1 MVDNKRFKEVS
12 STTSLETATYG
23 SLPSTGVDGVSSPIR
38 GSQEGVLF
46 VTITDVTGSAAAVG
60 TDNAAAAAAP
70 TVSIV
75 GGLFRSTLPTYTD
88 GDAAVL
94 HFDSRGRLLVS
105 PGESGL
111 TADIDTDQAAGPAT
125 PVGQYIIGKRE
136 STLPTYA
143 DGENS
148 VFHFD
153 ARGRLIVTVAN
164 PTTGA
169 SPDIDTDDSAATTNP
184 SGTYSLNLYEATLP
198 SYTDGDAAA
207 PHADARGRT
216 LTRSAPAPT
225 GTTSNVAGSASNVT
239 LLAANTARIGALIFN
254 DSTADLYVKFG
265 ATASTTSFTVKMIQD
280 AYLEVPANYTGIIDG
295 VWGSATGFA
304 RVTEV
309 V

>member
-1 MVDNKRFKEVS
+1 MVDNKRFKEVAASFS
-12 STTSLETATYG
+12 STSVATPLVDVGVGATVSLA
-23 SLPSTGVDGVSSPIR
+23 VS
-38 GSQEGVLF
+38 GAGVLF
-46 VTITDVTGSAAAVG
+46 TALTDPSGAVSIDIV
-60 TDNAAAAAAP
+60 TDNAAAPATP
-70 TVSIV
+70 TGIFID
-75 GGLFRSTLPTYTD
+75 GIFRSTLPTYTD
-88 GDAAVL
+88 GDAVIL

-111 TADIDTDQAAGPAT
+111 TADIDTDQSAGPAT

-136 STLPTYA
+136 ATLPTYA

-153 ARGRLIVTVAN
+153 SRGRLIVTIAN

-198 SYTDGDAAA
+198 SYTDGDAVA

-216 LTRSAPAPT
+216 LVRSAPAAT

-239 LLAANTARIGALIFN
+239 LLAANTARIGATIFN
-254 DSTADLYVKFG
+254 DSTADLYIKFG
-265 ATASTTSFTVKMIQD
+265 VTASTTSFTVKLIQD
-280 AYLEVPANYTGIIDG
+280 AYLEVPSNYTGNIDG
-295 VWGSATGFA
+295 IWGSATGSA
-304 RVTEV
+304 RVTEIV
-309 V
+309 